1 MTAALRLGTRGSKL
15 ALWQAQ
21 WVKTAL
27 ARSGVPAELV
37 IIKTRGD
44 AEVDRPSHELEGKG
58 FFTKEI
64 EEALHDGRIDV
75 AVHSLKDLPT
85 TLPAGLALAAVP
97 ERADPAEVLVTRD
110 AGVTSIAGLAAGAKL
125 GTSSLRRVAQIRY
138 LRADLDI
145 VPLRG
150 NVPTRV
156 QKVKEGRDG
165 LDAAL
170 LAGAGLERLDLGGQ
184 IAAWLDP
191 LDVMPAPG
199 QGALGLEVRTDDR
212 KARDALA
219 PLEDPPS
226 ACQVAAERSLLASL
240 EGGCQAPVAAWVGMR
255 DALKDSLTV
264 AGSGMRLFGRVT
276 GQDGSV
282 QLTASA
288 DIDESDPAAA
298 GVAVAD
304 LLRAQGASR
313 LLGR

>member
-1 MTAALRLGTRGSKL
+1 VIPFKLGTRGSKL
-15 ALWQAQ
+15 AVWQAE
-21 WVKTAL
+21 WVKGAL
-27 ARSGVPAELV
+27 ARAGVAAELV

-44 AEVDRPSHELEGKG
+44 AEVDRPLHELEGKG

-64 EEALHDGRIDV
+64 EDALRDGRIDV

-85 TLPAGLALAAVP
+85 SLPAGLVLAAVP
-97 ERADPAEVLVTRD
+97 KRADPAEALVTRK
-110 AGVTSIAGLAAGAKL
+110 AGVTSIAELATGARL
-125 GTSSLRRVAQIRY
+125 GTSSLRRVAQVRY

-170 LAGAGLERLDLGGQ
+170 LAGAGLERLDLEGQ
-184 IAAWLDP
+184 IAARLDP

-199 QGALGLEVRTDDR
+199 QGALGLEVRADDR

-226 ACQVAAERSLLASL
+226 ARQVAAERSLLASL
-240 EGGCQAPVAAWVGMR
+240 EGGCQAPVAAYCGRR
-255 DALKDSLTV
+255 DTGNGREVLY
-264 AGSGMRLFGRVT
+264 GRVT
-276 GQDGSV
+276 AQDGSV
-282 QLTASA
+282 QITASA
-288 DIDESDPAAA
+288 EIDEREPGGA
-298 GVAVAD
+298 GVRVAD
-304 LLRAQGASR
+304 LLRAQGASK

>member
-1 MTAALRLGTRGSKL
+1 MTGPLKLGTRGSSL
-15 ALWQAQ
+15 ALWQAE
-21 WVKTAL
+21 WVKAAL
-27 ARSGVPAELV
+27 ARAGVAAELV

-44 AEVDRPSHELEGKG
+44 AEVDRPLHELEGKG

-64 EEALHDGRIDV
+64 EEALRDGRIDV

-85 TLPAGLALAAVP
+85 TLPAGLMLAAVP
-97 ERADPAEVLVTRD
+97 KRADPAEALVTRD
-110 AGVTSIAGLAAGAKL
+110 AGITSIAGLAAGTKV

-156 QKVKEGRDG
+156 RKVKEGRDG

-170 LAGAGLERLDLGGQ
+170 LAGAGLERLELAGH
-184 IAAWLDP
+184 IAARLDP

-199 QGALGLEVRTDDR
+199 QGALGLEVRADDR
-212 KARDALA
+212 KARGALA
-219 PLEDPPS
+219 PLEDAAS
-226 ACQVAAERSLLASL
+226 ACQVAAERGLLAAL

-255 DALKDSLTV
+255 DA
-264 AGSGMRLFGRVT
+264 GRGMRLFGRVT
-276 GQDGSV
+276 APDGTIQV
-282 QLTASA
+282 TASA
-288 DIDESDPAAA
+288 DIDEGNPAAA

>member
-1 MTAALRLGTRGSKL
+1 VTGPLKLGTRGSSL
-15 ALWQAQ
+15 ALWQAE
-21 WVKTAL
+21 WVKATL
-27 ARSGVPAELV
+27 ARSGVAAELV

-44 AEVDRPSHELEGKG
+44 AEVDRPLHELEGKG

-64 EEALHDGRIDV
+64 EEALRDGRIDV

-85 TLPAGLALAAVP
+85 TLPTGLMLAAVP
-97 ERADPAEVLVTRD
+97 KRADPAEALVTRE
-110 AGVTSIAGLAAGAKL
+110 AGITSIAGLGPGTKV

-156 QKVKEGRDG
+156 RKVKEGRDG

-170 LAGAGLERLDLGGQ
+170 LAGAGLERLELAGH
-184 IAAWLDP
+184 IAARLDP

-199 QGALGLEVRTDDR
+199 QGALGLEVRADDR
-212 KARDALA
+212 EARRALA
-219 PLEDPPS
+219 PLEDAAS
-226 ACQVAAERSLLASL
+226 ACQVAAERGLLAAL

-255 DALKDSLTV
+255 DA
-264 AGSGMRLFGRVT
+264 GRGMRLFGRVT
-276 GQDGSV
+276 APDGSIQV
-282 QLTASA
+282 TASA
-288 DIDESDPAAA
+288 DIDDNDPSAA
-298 GVAVAD
+298 GVAVAG

>member
-1 MTAALRLGTRGSKL
+1 MSARLRLGTRGSRL
-15 ALWQAQ
+15 AIWQAE
-21 WVKTAL
+21 WVQAAL
-27 ARSGVPAELV
+27 AQAGVVAELV
-37 IIKTRGD
+37 IIETRGD
-44 AEVDRPSHELEGKG
+44 AEVDRPLHQLEGKG

-64 EEALHDGRIDV
+64 EEALRDGRIDV

-85 TLPAGLALAAVP
+85 RLPAGLVLAAVP
-97 ERADPAEVLVTRD
+97 TRADPAEALVTRD
-110 AGVTSIAGLAAGAKL
+110 AGVTSIADLAAGAKV
-125 GTSSLRRVAQIRY
+125 GTSSVRRVAQIRY

-170 LAGAGLERLDLGGQ
+170 LAGAGLERLALAGQ
-184 IAAWLDP
+184 IAARLDP

-199 QGALGLEVRTDDR
+199 QGALGLEVRADDR
-212 KARDALA
+212 NARGALA
-219 PLEDPPS
+219 PLEDAKS
-226 ACQVAAERSLLASL
+226 ARHVTAERSLLAAL
-240 EGGCQAPVAAWVGMR
+240 EGGCQAPVAAWVGRR
-255 DALKDSLTV
+255 D

-276 GQDGSV
+276 APDGSV

-288 DIDESDPAAA
+288 DIDESDPGVA
-298 GVAVAD
+298 GVAVAG

>member
-1 MTAALRLGTRGSKL
+1 VTGPLKLGTRGSRL
-15 ALWQAQ
+15 ALWQAE
-21 WVKTAL
+21 WVKAAL
-27 ARSGVPAELV
+27 ARAGVAAELV

-44 AEVDRPSHELEGKG
+44 AEVDRPLHELEGKG

-64 EEALHDGRIDV
+64 EEALRDGRIDV

-85 TLPAGLALAAVP
+85 TLPAGLMLAAVP
-97 ERADPAEVLVTRD
+97 KRADPAEALVTRD
-110 AGVTSIAGLAAGAKL
+110 AGITSIAGLAAGTKV

-138 LRADLDI
+138 LRADLEI

-156 QKVKEGRDG
+156 RKVKEGRDG

-170 LAGAGLERLDLGGQ
+170 LAGAGLERLELAGH
-184 IAAWLDP
+184 IAARLDP

-199 QGALGLEVRTDDR
+199 QGALGLEVRADDR
-212 KARDALA
+212 KARGALA
-219 PLEDPPS
+219 PLEDAAS
-226 ACQVAAERSLLASL
+226 ACQVAAERGLLAAL

-255 DALKDSLTV
+255 DA
-264 AGSGMRLFGRVT
+264 GGGMRLFGRVT
-276 GQDGSV
+276 AQDGSV

-288 DIDESDPAAA
+288 DIDESNPAGA

>member
-1 MTAALRLGTRGSKL
+1 VTGPLKLGTRGSRL
-15 ALWQAQ
+15 ALWQAE
-21 WVKTAL
+21 WVKAAL
-27 ARSGVPAELV
+27 ARAGVAAELV

-44 AEVDRPSHELEGKG
+44 AEVDRPLHELEGKG

-64 EEALHDGRIDV
+64 EEALRDGRIDV

-85 TLPAGLALAAVP
+85 TLPTGLMLAAVP
-97 ERADPAEVLVTRD
+97 KRADPAEALVTRE
-110 AGVTSIAGLAAGAKL
+110 AGITSIAGLAAGTKV

-156 QKVKEGRDG
+156 RKVKEGRDG

-170 LAGAGLERLDLGGQ
+170 LAGAGLERLELAGH
-184 IAAWLDP
+184 IAARLDP

-199 QGALGLEVRTDDR
+199 QGALGLEVRADDR
-212 KARDALA
+212 EARGALA
-219 PLEDPPS
+219 PLEDAAS
-226 ACQVAAERSLLASL
+226 ACQVAAERGLLAAL

-255 DALKDSLTV
+255 DA
-264 AGSGMRLFGRVT
+264 GSGMRLFGRVT
-276 GQDGSV
+276 AQDGSV
-282 QLTASA
+282 QITASA
-288 DIDESDPAAA
+288 EIDEREPGAA
-298 GVAVAD
+298 GARVAD

>member
-1 MTAALRLGTRGSKL
+1 MSARLRLGTRGSRL
-15 ALWQAQ
+15 AIWQAE
-21 WVKTAL
+21 WVQAAL
-27 ARSGVPAELV
+27 ARAGVVAELV
-37 IIKTRGD
+37 IIETRGD
-44 AEVDRPSHELEGKG
+44 AEVDRPLHQLEGKG

-64 EEALHDGRIDV
+64 EEALRDGRIDV

-85 TLPAGLALAAVP
+85 SLPAGLVLAAVP
-97 ERADPAEVLVTRD
+97 PRADPAEALVTRD
-110 AGVTSIAGLAAGAKL
+110 AGVTSIADLAAGAKV
-125 GTSSLRRVAQIRY
+125 GTSSVRRVAQIRY

-170 LAGAGLERLDLGGQ
+170 LAGAGLERLALAGQ
-184 IAAWLDP
+184 IAARLDP

-199 QGALGLEVRTDDR
+199 QGALGLEVRADDR
-212 KARDALA
+212 NARGALA
-219 PLEDPPS
+219 PLEDAKS
-226 ACQVAAERSLLASL
+226 ARHVTAERSLLAAL
-240 EGGCQAPVAAWVGMR
+240 EGGCQAPVAAWVGRR
-255 DALKDSLTV
+255 D

-276 GQDGSV
+276 APDGSV

-288 DIDESDPAAA
+288 DIDESDPGVA
-298 GVAVAD
+298 GVAVAG